1 MLLPNQLVL
10 YPNKIPFYNSSKL
23 TKNQRDFIPLI
34 KYHRSIL
41 IGLLLS
47 DGWLQKRKGW
57 NPRQGIKQSIKHFFY
72 IWFLF
77 NELGILC
84 SNYPVVTKC
93 HQKNKFFYSI
103 TCSTR
108 QQKIFNQLNSL
119 FYNEKQQKCIKQEL
133 FNYLDEIVLA
143 HWIMGDGAKRN
154 NGLTL
159 CTDSFSLKEHIL
171 LINILYIKFNIIC
184 SLHKQKSY
192 YRIYINKKELD
203 KIKNII
209 RPYILIP
216 FRYKIH
222 D

>member
-1 MLLPNQLVL
+1 MLLSNQLVL
-10 YPNKIPFYNSSKL
+10 YQKIPFFNDFKL
-23 TKNQRDFIPLI
+23 TKIQRDSIPLL

-41 IGLLLS
+41 IGILLS

-72 IWFLF
+72 IWFIF

-84 SNYPVVTKC
+84 SNYPNIS
-93 HQKNKFFYSI
+93 KNFKRNKLFYSI

-108 QQKIFNQLNSL
+108 QQKEFNQQNSL

-133 FNYLDEIVLA
+133 FDYLDEVVLA
-143 HWIMGDGAKRN
+143 HWIMGDGAKKN
-154 NGLTL
+154 KGLIL
-159 CTDSFSLKEHIL
+159 CTDSFTLKENIL
-171 LINILYIKFNIIC
+171 LINMLYIKFNIIC
-184 SLHKQKSY
+184 TLHKEKY
-192 YRIYINKKELD
+192 KYRININKIEQD
-203 KIKNII
+203 KIKNKI